1 MTIVVKNLIGI
12 FCIALLAPLGSEAG
26 AQTTGTASATTGTA
40 TGSGGG
46 IYSIPVEPMSA
57 SDSGT
62 SATTLEPYKGKVML
76 IVNVAS
82 KCGYT
87 KQYTGLQALYEK
99 YKDEGLVVLG
109 FPSNDFKGQEPGTE
123 AEIVEF
129 CRGEYGV
136 TFPLFAKVKVTGDD
150 KAPLYKY
157 LTEGDHAGK
166 GEVSWN
172 FNKYLVD
179 RQGDVV
185 AHYESKVKPEDPVLD
200 AQIQLLLKQ

>member
-1 MTIVVKNLIGI
+1 MFLKNLIGI
-12 FCIALLAPLGSEAG
+12 FCIATFGAVSSAAQ
-26 AQTTGTASATTGTA
+26 AQTTSTTGA
-40 TGSGGG
+40 
-46 IYSIPVEPMSA
+46 IYDIPVEPMNVE
-57 SDSGT
+57 DSGT
-62 SATTLEPYKGKVML
+62 SATALEPYRGKVML

-87 KQYTGLQALYEK
+87 KQYSGLEELYQK
-99 YKDEGLVVLG
+99 YKERGLVVLG

-123 AEIVEF
+123 EEIVEF
-129 CRGEYGV
+129 CRGRYGV
-136 TFPLFAKVKVTGDD
+136 SFPLFAKISVTGDD

-179 RQGDVV
+179 RNGKVV
-185 AHYESKVKPEDPVLD
+185 AHFESKVTPEDPTLVT
-200 AQIQLLLKQ
+200 QIEQLLEDN